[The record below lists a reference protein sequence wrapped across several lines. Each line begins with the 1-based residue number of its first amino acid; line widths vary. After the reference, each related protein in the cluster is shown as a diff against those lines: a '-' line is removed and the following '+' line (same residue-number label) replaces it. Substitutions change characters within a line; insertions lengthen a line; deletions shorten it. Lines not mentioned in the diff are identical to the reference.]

1 MTDTNKLKAQIHIA
15 KQQLGMDDETY
26 RAVLKSATGKTS
38 SAQMGV
44 VDLHKALQAFKDK
57 GFKSRP
63 PRKKTDQKKP
73 AGPYGL
79 LQKIKDQ
86 WRGMGEQKIL
96 RDSSDAA
103 LRSYVSRQTNGR
115 FEAPEFLDNRNMIMV
130 LESLKQWQ
138 LRELRE
144 RKWEDV

>member
-44 VDLHKALQAFKDK
+44 VDLHKAVQAFKDR
-57 GFKSRP
+57 GFKPRP
-63 PRKKTDQKKP
+63 PKKKTAPKKP

-79 LQKIKDQ
+79 QQRIETLWQK
-86 WRGMGEQKIL
+86 MGEQGIL
-96 RDSSDAA
+96 RDASAAA
-103 LRSYVSRQTNGR
+103 LRSYVKRQTGGR
-115 FEAPEFLDNRNMIMV
+115 FEAVEFLDNRNMIMV

-138 LRELRE
+138 LRELSK

>member
-15 KQQLGMDDETY
+15 KYQLGMDDDTY
-26 RAVLKSATGKTS
+26 REVLKSATGKTS

-44 VDLHKALQAFKDK
+44 VELHKALQAFKDR

-63 PRKKTDQKKP
+63 PKQKTAQKKP

-79 LQKIKDQ
+79 LQRIKDQ
-86 WRGMGEQKIL
+86 WRAMSEQGIL
-96 RDSSDAA
+96 RDGSDAA
-103 LRSYVSRQTNGR
+103 LRSYVSRQTAGR
-115 FEAPEFLDNRNMIMV
+115 FAAPEFLDNRGMIMII
-130 LESLKQWQ
+130 ESLKQWQ